1 MHLIFHRRHAMRD
14 LLTEAEKCS
23 TNRILYLRGALLTD
37 KLHGSANWP
46 TQILPSVGMVNR
58 LTMLGV
64 VTEADKM
71 LANPFLA
78 HCGIWLAKKPAV
90 GKCFWKQTY
99 RSAKPNSCLL
109 RDQVVE
115 TAAQMKLPWRLSSFH
130 ETCVDEVSF
139 DMRFV
144 PSFVIF
150 CIAINTAVGWWW

>member
-1 MHLIFHRRHAMRD
+1 MWD
-14 LLTEAEKCS
+14 LLTEAENFS
-23 TNRILYLRGALLTD
+23 TNQILYLCGALLTD

-58 LTMLGV
+58 LTVLGV

-71 LANPFLA
+71 LANPFLT

-90 GKCFWKQTY
+90 GKCFRKQTY
-99 RSAKPNSCLL
+99 RSTKPDSCLL
-109 RDQVVE
+109 QDQVVE
-115 TAAQMKLPWRLSSFH
+115 TAAQVKLPWRLSSFH

-144 PSFVIF
+144 PS
-150 CIAINTAVGWWW
+150 